1 MLLYFLQNVFF
12 KSKIILLCVI
22 IAIQHSSSSKTSARK
37 TQLAKQDRGR
47 KRPLRKTR
55 CRKFP
60 VKLVLIENCKKCNVP
75 NCDLTIDEQLF
86 PCKTRCSFIQY
97 MANNPDKFGIKFWLL
112 TDAQSKYLCNGKPYL
127 GRDPS

>member
-22 IAIQHSSSSKTSARK
+22 IAIQHTSSSKTSARK

-60 VKLVLIENCKKCNVP
+60 VKLVLNRKHQVETPMSIVIN
-75 NCDLTIDEQLF
+75 L
-86 PCKTRCSFIQY
+86 CS
-97 MANNPDKFGIKFWLL
+97 N
-112 TDAQSKYLCNGKPYL
+112 KP
-127 GRDPS
+127 S

>member
-1 MLLYFLQNVFF
+1 MLLYFVQNVFF

-37 TQLAKQDRGR
+37 TQLAKQNRGR

-60 VKLVLIENCKKCNVP
+60 VNLVLINITKFAFSKLVP
-75 NCDLTIDEQLF
+75 LKVSTNLKNKHEIATLFKVQKTFNDL
-86 PCKTRCSFIQY
+86 
-97 MANNPDKFGIKFWLL
+97 
-112 TDAQSKYLCNGKPYL
+112 
-127 GRDPS
+127 

>member
-1 MLLYFLQNVFF
+1 MLLYFVQNVFF

-22 IAIQHSSSSKTSARK
+22 IAIQHTSSSETSASK

-60 VKLVLIENCKKCNVP
+60 VKLVLIIKTLPIFVCGCCCFVIQTKAIKMFAFN
-75 NCDLTIDEQLF
+75 LTASI
-86 PCKTRCSFIQY
+86 
-97 MANNPDKFGIKFWLL
+97 
-112 TDAQSKYLCNGKPYL
+112 
-127 GRDPS
+127 